1 MENIQERLWEE
12 LGQKIKSRKVD
23 DDRWER
29 EKKHSTVHGRH
40 VGPKKDIFFYKE
52 EEE

>member
-1 MENIQERLWEE
+1 MGNIQGRLWEE

-23 DDRWER
+23 NDRWER

-40 VGPKKDIFFYKE
+40 VGPKKDNFFYKE